1 VVVSKTRLGVAKQSQ
16 FSKLAQNLS
25 TTASGLLR
33 PFWRSLSITIVK
45 NLQSRPH
52 MAEQLCDLLGMSVD
66 DFLRFT
72 EVHTLPYLV
81 YTRKRDTIAR
91 IAAAYHTKS
100 PFDLCMERNNLASIL
115 AFLLS
120 QPSQDPEVMIY
131 SFLIDVD
138 AKFHNSNVNLL
149 LKSEPIPITRELLKY
164 IGDAG
169 DDNDSRVREAH
180 GGIMPNDKR
189 TDSRINSF
197 TTLFVYMR
205 TSADG
210 KQAQVPRLR
219 SLHTG

>member
-1 VVVSKTRLGVAKQSQ
+1 MGVSKRCLKVAKRFQL
-16 FSKLAQNLS
+16 SKLAQKL
-25 TTASGLLR
+25 TTTVSALLR

-66 DFLRFT
+66 EFLRFT

-120 QPSQDPEVMIY
+120 QPSQDPEGMIY
-131 SFLIDVD
+131 SFLVDVD
-138 AKFHNSNVNLL
+138 TKFHNSNVNLL
-149 LKSEPIPITRELLKY
+149 LKSEPIPISRELLKY

-169 DDNDSRVREAH
+169 EDKASRVREVH
-180 GGIMPNDKR
+180 DDLKLND
-189 TDSRINSF
+189 
-197 TTLFVYMR
+197 
-205 TSADG
+205 
-210 KQAQVPRLR
+210 
-219 SLHTG
+219 